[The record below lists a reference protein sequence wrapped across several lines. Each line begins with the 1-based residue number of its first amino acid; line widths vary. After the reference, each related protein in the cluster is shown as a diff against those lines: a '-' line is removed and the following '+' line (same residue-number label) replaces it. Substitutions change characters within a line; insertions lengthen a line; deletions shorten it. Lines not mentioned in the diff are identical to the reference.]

1 MIFIKFKKE
10 NKMTFIQEIKIRKKL
25 ESPQFF
31 QKLGN
36 IGRKIAIVS
45 GILSATALSLA
56 TGGIAIPVIITTV
69 LASIS
74 ALGETIK
81 KVSDLTVSDKDKS
94 KLAKACKTEI

>member
-1 MIFIKFKKE
+1 MIFAKPKQKT
-10 NKMTFIQEIKIRKKL
+10 MTTFLKEIKIRKKL

-45 GILSATALSLA
+45 GLLSATALSLA
-56 TGGIAIPVIITTV
+56 TGGIAIPVIVTTI

-81 KVSDLTVSDKDKS
+81 KVSDLTVCDKDKGE
-94 KLAKACKTEI
+94 LNKAL

>member
-1 MIFIKFKKE
+1 MIFNKFKKQT
-10 NKMTFIQEIKIRKKL
+10 KMTFIQEIKIRKKL

-31 QKLGN
+31 QKLGG

-45 GILSATALSLA
+45 GFLSATALSLA
-56 TGGIAIPVIITTV
+56 TGGIAIPVVVTTV

-81 KVSDLTVSDKDKS
+81 KVSDLTVSDQDKGE
-94 KLAKACKTEI
+94 LAKAYKTEI